1 MIACSS
7 GWRDQGVDVTILAS
21 NLVAARSQMAF
32 TLGFHILLVPL
43 GVAFPAITLIANW
56 RGVRRRDDVALLLAR
71 RWSKVM
77 AVTFAVGAVTGTV
90 LSFELG
96 LLWPGLMGKF
106 GSVFGLPFGLE
117 AIAFFLE
124 AILIA
129 IYIYG
134 WDRLSP
140 RAHFWTGVP
149 IPFVSIL
156 GAASIIAANSWLN
169 TPQGFTLSSKGTPE
183 NVDVAKA
190 IFTPAFPWEFT
201 HFIIAAYLGAGFL
214 VASVYAVGL
223 LRGRNDRYHR
233 LGFLIPFTVAA
244 ILAPVQLVVGDQIT
258 RMVIREQPVKFAAA
272 EGVQQSGTHEPEA
285 LFGYLPGNGQDD
297 NASIEYAIKIPNLAS
312 FLTGGSA
319 DTEIKGL
326 NTVKADDRP
335 PVNIVHLSFD
345 VMVLIAG
352 ALALLA
358 LWFGF
363 VWWRKRD
370 VPKTRWFLRCAAVSG
385 VAILVTIEAGWIVT
399 EVGRQPWI
407 VYNVLRT
414 KDAVTDTGGI
424 WLSFML
430 IVALYVLVAVALIA
444 TLRAMARRWRAQDE
458 LADSDVPYGPRG
470 PLRFGEEVPRPPAG
484 EKVRA

>member
-1 MIACSS
+1 VLYTVIASS
-7 GWRDQGVDVTILAS
+7 SS
-21 NLVAARSQMAF
+21 NLLAAREQMAF
-32 TLGFHILLVPL
+32 TLAFHILLVPI
-43 GVAFPAITLIANW
+43 GVAFPAMTLVANW
-56 RGVRRRDDVALLLAR
+56 RGVRKRDDVALLLAR

-140 RAHFWTGVP
+140 RAHLWTGVP

-156 GAASIIAANSWLN
+156 GAVSILAVNSWMN
-169 TPQGFTLSSKGTPE
+169 TPQGFTLSDKGLPE
-183 NVDVAKA
+183 NVDVAEA
-190 IFTPAFPWEFT
+190 MFTPAFPWEVT

-214 VASVYAVGL
+214 VASVYAVGM

-233 LGFLIPFTVAA
+233 LGFLIPFTIAA
-244 ILAPVQLVVGDQIT
+244 ALTPVQLLVGDQIT
-258 RMVIREQPVKFAAA
+258 RMVISEQPLKFAAI
-272 EGVQQSGTHEPEA
+272 EGVQQSGDHESES
-285 LFGYLPGNGQDD
+285 LFGYLPGDGQDD
-297 NASIEYAIKIPNLAS
+297 DASIEYAISIPNLAS
-312 FLTGGSA
+312 FLAGGSA
-319 DTEIKGL
+319 DTEIEGL
-326 NTVKADDRP
+326 DTAKPEDRP

-345 VMVLIAG
+345 TMVLIASG
-352 ALALLA
+352 LALLA
-358 LWFGF
+358 AWFGF
-363 VWWRKRD
+363 VWWRKRRL
-370 VPKTRWFLRCAAVSG
+370 PKTRWFLRCAAISG
-385 VAILVTIEAGWIVT
+385 VATLVAIETGWFVT

-414 KDAVTDTGGI
+414 EDAVTETGGI
-424 WLSFML
+424 WFTFAI
-430 IVALYVLVAVALIA
+430 IVTLYVLVAVGLIG
-444 TLRAMARRWRAQDE
+444 TLRMLARRWRAQDE
-458 LADSDVPYGPRG
+458 ADSEVPYGPRG
-470 PLRFGEEVPRPPAG
+470 PLRVGDEGATPAAAG
-484 EKVRA
+484 ERVGV

>member
-1 MIACSS
+1 MDFTLLASS
-7 GWRDQGVDVTILAS
+7 SS
-21 NLVAARSQMAF
+21 NLVAAREQMAF
-32 TLGFHILLVPL
+32 TLAFHILLVPI
-43 GVAFPAITLIANW
+43 GVAFPTITLIANW
-56 RGVRRRDDVALLLAR
+56 RGVRNRDEIALLLAR

-129 IYIYG
+129 VYIYG

-149 IPFVSIL
+149 IPFASVLGAISIL
-156 GAASIIAANSWLN
+156 AVNSWMN
-169 TPQGFTLSSKGTPE
+169 TPQGFKLSSKGLPE

-190 IFTPAFPWEFT
+190 MFTPAFPWEVT
-201 HFIIAAYLGAGFL
+201 HFVIAAYLGAGFV
-214 VASVYAVGL
+214 VASVYAVGM

-244 ILAPVQLVVGDQIT
+244 VLTPVQLVVGDQIT
-258 RMVIREQPVKFAAA
+258 RMVIREQPVKFAAI
-272 EGVQQSGTHEPEA
+272 EGVQQSGTHESES
-285 LFGYLPGNGQDD
+285 LFGYLPGNGQDND
-297 NASIEYAIKIPNLAS
+297 AGIEYAINIPDLAS
-312 FLTGGSA
+312 FLAGGSA

-326 NTVKADDRP
+326 DTVKPDDRP
-335 PVNIVHLSFD
+335 PVNIVHWAFD
-345 VMVLIAG
+345 IMVLIAS

-358 LWFGF
+358 AWFGF
-363 VWWRKRD
+363 VWWRKRRL
-370 VPKTRWFLRCAAVSG
+370 PKTRWFLRCAAVSG
-385 VAILVTIEAGWIVT
+385 VALLVTIEAGWVVT
-399 EVGRQPWI
+399 EVGRQPWV

-414 KDAVTDTGGI
+414 EDAVTEHGGI
-424 WLSFML
+424 WLTFAI
-430 IVALYVLVAVALIA
+430 IVTLYVLVAVGLIS
-444 TLRAMARRWRAQDE
+444 TLRVLARRWRTEDE
-458 LADSDVPYGPRG
+458 GADSDVPYGPRG
-470 PLRFGEEVPRPPAG
+470 PLRLGDEGVTMPAG
-484 EKVRA
+484 EKVGV